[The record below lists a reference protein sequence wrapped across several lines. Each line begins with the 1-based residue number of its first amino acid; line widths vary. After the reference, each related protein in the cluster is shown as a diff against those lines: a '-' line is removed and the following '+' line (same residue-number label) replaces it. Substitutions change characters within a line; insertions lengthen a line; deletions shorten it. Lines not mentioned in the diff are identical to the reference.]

1 MHDNSF
7 QGFIGQIVLLASQ
20 DKKYRIDIK
29 ICAQPSSS
37 QKLIA
42 SHVAVLGTYHVLVY
56 FFGTSPFF
64 GVMLVLFNCH
74 LLAPVLFMLSCA
86 SISFCY
92 YKF

>member
-56 FFGTSPFF
+56 FFG
-64 GVMLVLFNCH
+64 VMLVLFYCH